1 MIMPIFAEILTKG
14 PLLKGA
20 QMKSRNLFLKSLF
33 FSLALAF
40 SSASLWATDPVT
52 SKEPSHEDSADHSV
66 STEEQI
72 SDYIAHHIK
81 DAHDFHLFSY
91 NDASGHRKH
100 IGFPLPVI
108 VYTSQGF
115 RFFMSSEFHHDD
127 SGHQVVERDG
137 VSLVKYH
144 EKIYELNA
152 GEHALS
158 FGDDGHHGVK
168 HEVGLGEEL
177 SEIAESEEFDASHH
191 PTNAHEVL
199 DLSITKSV
207 FGFLLVSLLMLVAF
221 RSLANQY
228 KKRAVPTGFGR
239 VLEPLVLYVRDE
251 IARPNIGEKHYKRFT
266 GFLLTVFF
274 FIWTSNLLGLTPLG
288 FNITGQLA
296 VTFSLAL
303 FTYLITQFSG
313 NKEYWKHIFWMPGV
327 PAPMKVILA
336 PIELLGTLTKPF
348 SLMIRLFANISA
360 GHIVVMSLIS
370 IAIIMKSSMGAVG
383 ATALSFALSFFLTL
397 IELLVAFLQ
406 AYIFTMLSAL
416 FIGMAVQEHDHH

>member
-1 MIMPIFAEILTKG
+1 
-14 PLLKGA
+14 
-20 QMKSRNLFLKSLF
+20 MKSRKLFLKTLF

-40 SSASLWATDPVT
+40 SSASLWATDPVI
-52 SKEPSHEDSADHSV
+52 SDEPTHEEPADQSV

-72 SDYIAHHIK
+72 SEYIAHHIK

-108 VYTSQGF
+108 VYTSQGVRLF
-115 RFFMSSEFHHDD
+115 KSSEFHHDD
-127 SGHQVVERDG
+127 SGHQVVETDG

-152 GEHALS
+152 GEHAVS
-158 FGDDGHHGVK
+158 FD
-168 HEVGLGEEL
+168 E
-177 SEIAESEEFDASHH
+177 AHH
-191 PTNAHEVL
+191 PTNSHEVI

-207 FGFLLVSLLMLVAF
+207 FGFLMVSLLMLIAF
-221 RSLANQY
+221 RSLAKQY

-251 IARPNIGEKHYKRFT
+251 IARPNIGEKHYKKFT

-288 FNITGQLA
+288 FNITGQLS

-303 FTYLITQFSG
+303 FTYIITQFSG

-327 PAPMKVILA
+327 PVLMKVILA

-360 GHIVVMSLIS
+360 GHIVVMSLLS
-370 IAIIMKSSMGAVG
+370 LAIIMKGSMGASG
-383 ATALSFALSFFLTL
+383 ATILALGLSFFLTL

-416 FIGMAVQEHDHH
+416 FIGMAVQEHEHH